1 MSPARVEGRTSM
13 GTEARRGSGGR
24 ITAGVLIV
32 AFVVVAVVLVLTE
45 MDKWTCAPPDGVWV
59 EAPDRCIALP

>member
-1 MSPARVEGRTSM
+1 M